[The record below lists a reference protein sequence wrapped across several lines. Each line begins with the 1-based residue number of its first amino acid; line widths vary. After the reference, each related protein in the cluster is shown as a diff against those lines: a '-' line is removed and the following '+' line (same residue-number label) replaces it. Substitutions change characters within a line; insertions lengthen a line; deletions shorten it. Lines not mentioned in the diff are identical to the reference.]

1 MNGTAKLSPTM
12 NIDAFVYCNKDN
24 GKYAWIKALANNIE
38 KYETWKVRRR
48 PFIRNLQNKK
58 MIRHP

>member
-1 MNGTAKLSPTM
+1 M

-48 PFIRNLQNKK
+48 PFIRNLQSKK